1 MDDLTNPQS
10 VVQKSVNPLA
20 NYYRQPKIYV
30 RLPSN
35 GDFYPP
41 SALDV
46 SETGEYAVYA
56 MTAKDEL
63 MLKTPDALMNGQ
75 STVEVIKSCV
85 PAILNPW
92 LMPSVDLDAVLIA
105 IRIATYGEGMDIRV
119 DCPSC
124 NHQNDLQLN
133 LVGYLSRLNNFK
145 YNDVIAVD
153 PLVIHIRPFNY
164 KEVTRTAIKSL
175 EQEKIFNII
184 NDKTMTDEQKIEE
197 FGISFLRL
205 TDLTVGI
212 VSDSI
217 VKIVT
222 PDDEVTDRK
231 LISDFINNAPK
242 EIFLAVQ
249 DRLNEMKEQ
258 LEIKAHEVSCQSCSH
273 EFTTQ
278 ITLDQSNFFAVRS

>member
-1 MDDLTNPQS
+1 MDNQTNPQPA
-10 VVQKSVNPLA
+10 VQKPVNPLA

-30 RLPSN
+30 KLPSN
-35 GDFYPP
+35 GKFYPP
-41 SALDV
+41 GTLDV

-75 STVEVIKSCV
+75 STVEVIKSCM
-85 PAILNPW
+85 PAILQPW

-105 IRIATYGEGMDIRV
+105 IRIATYGESMDV
-119 DCPSC
+119 SVNCPSC
-124 NHQNDLQLN
+124 SHVNDLQLN
-133 LVGYLSRLNNFK
+133 LVGYLSRLNGFE
-145 YNDVIAVD
+145 YDDVVHVG
-153 PLVIHIRPFNY
+153 PLTIYIRPFNY
-164 KEVTRTAIKSL
+164 KEVTKTAIKSL

-184 NDKTMTDEQKIEE
+184 NDKTMSDEQKIEE

-217 VKIVT
+217 VKVST
-222 PDDEVTDRK
+222 PDGDVTDRK
-231 LISDFINNAPK
+231 LIKDFIDNAPK
-242 EIFLAVQ
+242 EIFTAVQ
-249 DRLNEMKEQ
+249 DRLTEMKDK
-258 LEIKAHEVSCQSCSH
+258 LELKAHQVTCQNCSH

-278 ITLDQSNFFAVRS
+278 ITLDQANFFEVRS